1 MVALIT
7 LVGLT
12 AMIAVTR
19 SVPTAPEMQATFAD
33 AQKFYAS
40 GAYDQ
45 AIEGY
50 RHIIRSES
58 RFLQMRD
65 VEVTVGE
72 ITAPLQEV
80 ARYQTGNAYFKS
92 AEEALA
98 SAARS
103 RDPARRSR
111 YQDRARSLFGEAAAA
126 FVETEDLSTVPVLK
140 ALARSR
146 AVACWYAIQDYGRTI
161 EGASLLIERYPSS
174 AYVEQAMYDVGW
186 AYYDMEDYVNS
197 ITSFERLVER
207 FPGGYRGSRALFQIG
222 EAHFA
227 LENFEEAIPFYQ
239 RLVDSQRI
247 EEMSER
253 EILLMKRQKIAGLV
267 DETALDLAAK
277 ALIRVGECH
286 EKTGQYAQAEEAFQL
301 VASRFADE
309 QRLAEEAYLRQ
320 ADMHYRRGDFAAVV
334 AVYDQAI
341 EATDDA
347 VQKARMQ
354 LLLANRYFETEHYEE
369 AVRAY
374 EVYRASYEAAAT
386 QAGLP
391 VEGVA
396 LQIARAWFRV
406 AEKHPEEERLDYYRR
421 AESELRATLA
431 AYPGSPYDV
440 ELRFNLGLALQL
452 QDQQDQMD
460 EALAFLRSVAE
471 APNAEGYR
479 QSALFQIARIHHGRG
494 AHARAAETYRTVI
507 EELEDKPEQDVARFE
522 LGIAE
527 KDAGNRERALT
538 ELLAV
543 RREAALFARS
553 RLEAGQLLVQHGE
566 HRRAAAVLQDGLEAK
581 DPPERQALH
590 YLLASASMQLGENEN
605 ALTHFAAVIDQ
616 GEPDLRERAAY
627 SRGSL
632 LFRLKRYGEAVED
645 LAWDWSDPALATSA
659 RRLLA
664 AAYANLG
671 QFDRAQDIYRQ
682 MAHAAT
688 GPLERA
694 EHLLAEAEI
703 ANRQGRYAEAFA
715 ACEEII
721 GLDWKEDSLP
731 EERPYHLREKAWFL
745 QAESAVRTEDFT
757 RAFDRADAGLRAFP
771 TGFYAA
777 DLLFLRGLAAL
788 QTDRADLAVP
798 SLGRM
803 ISEHPDH
810 PNAGYAHYYLA
821 YAHFNKARF
830 SKAVPFVQRVVDQ
843 YPDLDVAADALF
855 RLAECRYNSGAYAE
869 ARETYR
875 RVIRR
880 FPDTGLAEDALY
892 NIAWCLLNEAPAEP
906 SAEHQAA
913 VRQAMEEYLTR
924 YPGGRRVPTARYTLA
939 EMSYNAGDY
948 DQAYGL
954 FQGLQADFPESEA
967 AREAEGVILDLQEAV
982 AFREYSGAMEAFNR
996 ALAEDDLDLVRQAI
1010 GPLEA
1015 VWRQYPMT
1023 SSGLAA
1029 KMNVGVGYQQ
1039 LREWRKAVD
1048 AFSDVIAQGEQ
1059 GNVQVTIRM
1068 MEFCQGRRHT
1078 IERKHL

>member
-50 RHIIRSES
+50 RRIIRSQS

-65 VEVTVGE
+65 VEVTVGQ

-80 ARYQTGNAYFKS
+80 ARYQVGNAHFKS

-111 YQDRARSLFGEAAAA
+111 YQDRARSLFGEAADA
-126 FVETEDLSTVPVLK
+126 FVETEELSTVPALK

-146 AVACWYAIQDYGRTI
+146 AVACWYAIQDYERTI

-186 AYYDMEDYVNS
+186 AHYDMEDYANS
-197 ITSFERLVER
+197 IAAFERLVER

-222 EAHFA
+222 EGHFA
-227 LENFEEAIPFYQ
+227 LENYREAIPFYQ

-253 EILLMKRQKIAGLV
+253 EILQMKRQKIAGLV

-277 ALIRVGECH
+277 ALIRIGECH
-286 EKTGQYAQAEEAFQL
+286 EKTGQYAQAEESFQL
-301 VASRFADE
+301 VASRFAEE

-334 AVYDQAI
+334 AVYHQAI
-341 EATDDA
+341 EATGDV

-354 LLLANRYFETEHYEE
+354 LLLANRYFETGHYEE
-369 AVRAY
+369 AVREY
-374 EVYRASYEAAAT
+374 EVYRTNYEAAAAR
-386 QAGLP
+386 AGLA

-396 LQIARAWFRV
+396 LQVARAWFRV
-406 AEKHPEEERLDYYRR
+406 ADRQPEEERLDYYRR

-440 ELRFNLGLALQL
+440 ELRFNLGLAIQL
-452 QDQQDQMD
+452 QDQQDKVG
-460 EALAFLRSVAE
+460 EALVFLGSVAE

-479 QSALFQIARIHHGRG
+479 QSALFQVARIHHGRG
-494 AHARAAETYRTVI
+494 DHALAAETYRTVI
-507 EELEDKPEQDVARFE
+507 AELGDKPEQDVARFE
-522 LGIAE
+522 SGIVE
-527 KDAGNRERALT
+527 RDAGNQERALA

-543 RREAALFARS
+543 RREAELFARS
-553 RLEAGQLLVQHGE
+553 RLEAGQLLVQEGE
-566 HRRAAAVLQDGLEAK
+566 HPRAVAVLQEGLEAK
-581 DPPERQALH
+581 DRPESQALH
-590 YLLASASMQLGENEN
+590 YLLASASMQLGEQET
-605 ALTHFAAVIDQ
+605 ALAHFAAVIGLGD
-616 GEPDLRERAAY
+616 PDLRERAAY

-632 LFRLKRYGEAVED
+632 LFRMERYSEALED
-645 LAWDWSDPALATSA
+645 LNREWTDPELSSAA

-664 AAYANLG
+664 AAWANLG
-671 QFDRAQDIYRQ
+671 EYDRAQEIYRR
-682 MAHAAT
+682 MALAAA

-721 GLDWKEDSLP
+721 GLDLKEEALP

-745 QAESAVRTEDFT
+745 QAESAVRTEDFKG
-757 RAFDRADAGLRAFP
+757 AFDRADAGLRAFP
-771 TGFYAA
+771 GGFYAA

-788 QTDRADLAVP
+788 QTDRADLAAA
-798 SLGRM
+798 SFSRM
-803 ISEHPDH
+803 LAEEPEH
-810 PNAGYAHYYLA
+810 PNAGYARYYLG
-821 YAHFNKARF
+821 YAHFNEARF
-830 SKAVPFVQRVVDQ
+830 SRAIPYFAGVVDQ

-855 RLAECRYNSGAYAE
+855 RLAESRYNSGAYGE
-869 ARETYR
+869 ARQTYR
-875 RVIRR
+875 QVIRR
-880 FPDTGLAEDALY
+880 FPETGLAEEALY

-906 SAEHQAA
+906 SAEHRAA

-924 YPGGRRVPTARYTLA
+924 YPAGRHLATARYTLA

-948 DQAYGL
+948 DRAYEL
-954 FQGLQADFPESEA
+954 FQGLRADFPESEA
-967 AREAEGVILDLQEAV
+967 ARAAEGVLQEVQEAV
-982 AFREYSGAMEAFNR
+982 AFREYNGAMEAFNR
-996 ALAEDDLDLVRQAI
+996 ALAEDDRDLVRQVI

-1029 KMNVGVGYQQ
+1029 KMNVGVCFQQ
-1039 LREWRKAVD
+1039 LGEWQKAVD
-1048 AFSDVIAQGEQ
+1048 AFSDVITQGEQ
-1059 GNVQVTIRM
+1059 GNDRVTPRM
-1068 MEFCQGRRHT
+1068 MEFCERRRHT

>member
-12 AMIAVTR
+12 VMIAVTR
-19 SVPTAPEMQATFAD
+19 SVPTAPELQATFAG

-50 RHIIRSES
+50 QHIIRSQS

-80 ARYQTGNAYFKS
+80 ARYQIGNARFKS

-98 SAARS
+98 SASRS

-111 YQDRARSLFGEAAAA
+111 FQDRARSLFGEAADA
-126 FVETEDLSTVPVLK
+126 FVEAEELSTVAALK

-146 AVACWYAIQDYGRTI
+146 AVACWYAIQDYERTI
-161 EGASLLIERYPSS
+161 EGAGLLIERYPSS

-186 AYYDMEDYVNS
+186 AWYDMEDYGNS
-197 ITSFERLVER
+197 ITAFERLVER

-227 LENFEEAIPFYQ
+227 LENYREAIPFYQ

-253 EILLMKRQKIAGLV
+253 EILQMKRQKIAGLV

-286 EKTGQYAQAEEAFQL
+286 EKTGQYAQAEEAFEL

-334 AVYDQAI
+334 GVYHRAI

-369 AVRAY
+369 AVSAY
-374 EVYRASYEAAAT
+374 EVYRASYEAAAA
-386 QAGLP
+386 QAGLA

-406 AEKHPEEERLDYYRR
+406 AEKHPEEGRLDYYRR

-452 QDQQDQMD
+452 QDQQEKMD
-460 EALAFLRSVAE
+460 EALAFLASVAE
-471 APNAEGYR
+471 APDAEGYR
-479 QSALFQIARIHHGRG
+479 QSALFQVARIHHGRG
-494 AHARAAETYRTVI
+494 DHARAADTYRTVI
-507 EELEDKPEQDVARFE
+507 VELEDKPEQDVARFE
-522 LGIAE
+522 LGIVE
-527 KDAGNRERALT
+527 RDAGQVEQALT

-543 RREAALFARS
+543 RRSAELFARS
-553 RLEAGQLLVQHGE
+553 RLEAGQLLAQRGE
-566 HRRAAAVLQDGLEAK
+566 HRRAAAVLRDGLGEE
-581 DPPERQALH
+581 DRPETPALH
-590 YLLASASMQLGENEN
+590 YLLASASMQLEEHED
-605 ALTHFAAVIDQ
+605 ALAHFAAVIDLDD
-616 GEPDLRERAAY
+616 PDLGERSSY
-627 SRGSL
+627 SRGAL
-632 LFRLKRYGEAVED
+632 LFRLKRYGEAIED
-645 LAWDWSDPALATSA
+645 LDRGWKDAELAASA
-659 RRLLA
+659 PRLLA
-664 AAYANLG
+664 AAHANLG
-671 QFDRAQDIYRQ
+671 DYGRAQAIYRQ
-682 MAHAAT
+682 MADAAA

-703 ANRQGRYAEAFA
+703 ANRQGRYADAFA
-715 ACEEII
+715 ACEELV
-721 GLDWKEDSLP
+721 GLDFEEESLP

-745 QAESAVRTEDFT
+745 QAESSVQAQDFP
-757 RAFDRADAGLRAFP
+757 RAFDRADAGLRAYP
-771 TGFYAA
+771 GGFYAP

-788 QTDRADLAVP
+788 QTDRAEAAV
-798 SLGRM
+798 SSFGRM
-803 ISEHPDH
+803 IAGDPGH
-810 PNAGYAHYYLA
+810 PNAGYARYYLA
-821 YAHFNKARF
+821 YAHFNEARF
-830 SKAVPFVQRVVDQ
+830 SKAAPIFETVVDR
-843 YPDLDVAADALF
+843 YPELDVAADALF
-855 RLAECRYNSGAYAE
+855 RLAESRYNAGAYAQ
-869 ARETYR
+869 ARQTYR

-880 FPDTGLAEDALY
+880 FPETGLAEEALY
-892 NIAWCLLNEAPAEP
+892 NIAWCLLNEAPSEP

-913 VRQAMEEYLTR
+913 VRQAMQEYLAR
-924 YPGGRRVPTARYTLA
+924 YPRGRHLATARYTLA

-948 DQAYGL
+948 DQAYEL

-967 AREAEGVILDLQEAV
+967 AIEAEEVLQDLQEAV
-982 AFREYSGAMEAFNR
+982 AFREYSGAMEAFDR
-996 ALAEDDLDLVRQAI
+996 AIEDDDRDLIREVI

-1029 KMNVGVGYQQ
+1029 KMNVGVCYQQ
-1039 LREWRKAVD
+1039 LGEWRKAVD

-1059 GNVQVTIRM
+1059 GNDRVTTRM
-1068 MEFCQGRRHT
+1068 MEFCQRRRHT

>member
-1 MVALIT
+1 MVAVIT

-12 AMIAVTR
+12 LMIAVTR

-33 AQKFYAS
+33 AQRFYAS

-50 RHIIRSES
+50 RHIIRSQS

-80 ARYQTGNAYFKS
+80 ARYQTGNAHFKS
-92 AEEALA
+92 AEEARA

-111 YQDRARSLFGEAAAA
+111 LRDRARALFGEAAAA
-126 FVETEDLSTVPVLK
+126 FVETEEESTVPALK

-146 AVACWYAIQDYGRTI
+146 AVACWYAIQDYERTI
-161 EGASLLIERYPSS
+161 GGASLLIERYPSS

-186 AYYDMEDYVNS
+186 AYYDMEDYGNS
-197 ITSFERLVER
+197 IAAFERLVAR

-227 LENFEEAIPFYQ
+227 LENYREAIPFYQ

-253 EILLMKRQKIAGLV
+253 EILQMKRQKIAGLV

-286 EKTGQYAQAEEAFQL
+286 EETGQYAQAEEAFQL
-301 VASRFADE
+301 VASRFAEE

-334 AVYDQAI
+334 AVYHRAI
-341 EATDDA
+341 EATGDA

-354 LLLANRYFETEHYEE
+354 LLLANRYFETGHYGE
-369 AVRAY
+369 AVGEY
-374 EVYRASYEAAAT
+374 EVYRADYEAEAAR
-386 QAGLP
+386 AGLP
-391 VEGVA
+391 VEGVG
-396 LQIARAWFRV
+396 LQIARAWFRL
-406 AEKHPEEERLDYYRR
+406 AEKQPEDERLDYYRR

-440 ELRFNLGLALQL
+440 ELRFNMGLALQL
-452 QDQQDQMD
+452 QDQQGKMD
-460 EALAFLRSVAE
+460 EALAFLESVAE
-471 APNAEGYR
+471 APQAEGYR
-479 QSALFQIARIHHGRG
+479 QSALFQVARIHHGRG
-494 AHARAAETYRTVI
+494 DHAGAAETYRTVI
-507 EELEDKPEQDVARFE
+507 EELGDKPEGDVARFE
-522 LGIAE
+522 LGIVE
-527 KDAGNRERALT
+527 RDGGNREEALT
-538 ELLAV
+538 ELLKV
-543 RREAALFARS
+543 GREAELFARS
-553 RLEAGQLLVQHGE
+553 RLEAGQLLVQDGE
-566 HRRAAAVLQDGLEAK
+566 HLRAAAVLREGLEAQ
-581 DPPERQALH
+581 DRPETQALH
-590 YLLASASMQLGENEN
+590 YLLASASMQLGEHED
-605 ALTHFAAVIDQ
+605 ALTHFAAVIDHS
-616 GEPDLRERAAY
+616 EPDLRDRAAY

-645 LAWDWSDPALATSA
+645 LDRAWSDPELAASA

-664 AAYANLG
+664 AAHANLG
-671 QFDRAQDIYRQ
+671 DYGQAQEIYRQ
-682 MAHAAT
+682 MADAAAA
-688 GPLERA
+688 PLERA

-703 ANRQGRYAEAFA
+703 ANRQGRHADAFA
-715 ACEEII
+715 ACGELL
-721 GLDWKEDSLP
+721 GLDFEEESLP

-745 QAESAVRTEDFT
+745 QAESSVQAQDFT
-757 RAFDRADAGLRAFP
+757 RAFDRAEAGLRAFP
-771 TGFYAA
+771 GGFYAA

-788 QTDRADLAVP
+788 QTDRADAAV
-798 SLGRM
+798 SSFDRM
-803 ISEHPDH
+803 ISGHPGH

-821 YAHFNKARF
+821 YGHFNEARF
-830 SKAVPFVQRVVDQ
+830 SKALPFFEEVVDR
-843 YPDLDVAADALF
+843 YPEVDAADDALF

-869 ARETYR
+869 ARRDYG

-880 FPDTGLAEDALY
+880 YPGTELAEEALY

-906 SAEHQAA
+906 SAQHRGEVQ
-913 VRQAMEEYLTR
+913 QAMRAYLTR
-924 YPGGRRVPTARYTLA
+924 YPQGGHVPTARYTLA

-948 DQAYGL
+948 DQAYEL
-954 FQGLQADFPESEA
+954 FQGIQAEFPESEA
-967 AREAEGVILDLQEAV
+967 ARAAEGVMQDLQEAV
-982 AFREYSGAMEAFNR
+982 AYREYSEAMETFNR
-996 ALAEDDLDLVRQAI
+996 AVEEADGNLIRQAI
-1010 GPLEA
+1010 GPLES
-1015 VWRQYPMT
+1015 VWRKYPMT

-1029 KMNVGVGYQQ
+1029 KMNAGVGYQQ
-1039 LREWRKAVD
+1039 LNEWQNAVD
-1048 AFSDVIAQGEQ
+1048 AFADVIAQGEQ
-1059 GNVQVTIRM
+1059 GNVQVTDRM
-1068 MEFCQGRRHT
+1068 MEFCERRRRT

>member
-33 AQKFYAS
+33 AQRFYAS

-45 AIEGY
+45 AIEAY
-50 RHIIRSES
+50 QHIIRSRS
-58 RFLQMRD
+58 RFLQMKD

-72 ITAPLQEV
+72 ISAPLQEV
-80 ARYQTGNAYFKS
+80 ALYQTGNAHFKS

-98 SAARS
+98 SADRS

-111 YQDRARSLFGEAAAA
+111 YQDRARSLFGEAADA
-126 FVETEDLSTVPVLK
+126 FVRTEELSTVAALK

-146 AVACWYAIQDYGRTI
+146 AVACWYAIQDYERTI
-161 EGASLLIERYPSS
+161 EGAALLIERYPSS

-186 AYYDMEDYVNS
+186 AHYDKEDYRNS
-197 ITSFERLVER
+197 IAAFERLVER

-227 LENFEEAIPFYQ
+227 LENYREAVPFYQ

-253 EILLMKRQKIAGLV
+253 EILQMKRQKIAGLV

-301 VASRFADE
+301 VASRFAEE

-334 AVYDQAI
+334 AVYHQAI
-341 EATDDA
+341 EATDDV

-354 LLLANRYFETEHYEE
+354 LLLANRYFETGHYEE
-369 AVRAY
+369 AVREY
-374 EVYRASYEAAAT
+374 EVYRANYEAAAAR
-386 QAGLP
+386 AGLA

-406 AEKHPEEERLDYYRR
+406 AERQPEEERLDYYRR

-440 ELRFNLGLALQL
+440 ELRFNLGLAIQL
-452 QDQQDQMD
+452 QDQPDKMA
-460 EALAFLRSVAE
+460 EALVFLGSVAE

-494 AHARAAETYRTVI
+494 DHAMAAETYRTVI
-507 EELEDKPEQDVARFE
+507 DELAEKPEQDVARFE
-522 LGIAE
+522 LGIVE
-527 KDAGNRERALT
+527 REAGNQERALR

-543 RREAALFARS
+543 GREAELFARS
-553 RLEAGQLLVQHGE
+553 RLEAGQLLVQQGE
-566 HRRAAAVLQDGLEAK
+566 HRQAVAVLQEGLEARGR
-581 DPPERQALH
+581 PEGQALH
-590 YLLASASMQLGENEN
+590 YLLASASMELGEQEG

-616 GEPDLRERAAY
+616 GDPDLGQRAAY

-632 LFRLKRYGEAVED
+632 LFRMKRYSEALEE
-645 LAWDWSDPALATSA
+645 LNREWTDPELSSAA

-664 AAYANLG
+664 ASYANLG
-671 QFDRAQDIYRQ
+671 DYGRAQATYRQ
-682 MAHAAT
+682 MADAAA

-703 ANRQGRYAEAFA
+703 ANRQGRYADAFA
-715 ACEEII
+715 ACEEIL
-721 GLDWKEDSLP
+721 GLDLKEGPLP

-745 QAESAVRTEDFT
+745 QAESAVRTEDFA
-757 RAFDRADAGLRAFP
+757 RAFDRAEAGLRAFP
-771 TGFYAA
+771 RGFFAA

-788 QTDRADLAVP
+788 QTDRAALAAA
-798 SLGRM
+798 SFGRM
-803 ISEHPDH
+803 LAEYPGH
-810 PNAGYAHYYLA
+810 PNAGYARYYLG
-821 YAHFNKARF
+821 YAHFNEARF
-830 SKAVPFVQRVVDQ
+830 SRAIPFFAGVVDQ

-855 RLAECRYNSGAYAE
+855 RLAESRYNSGAYGE
-869 ARETYR
+869 ARQTYR
-875 RVIRR
+875 QVVRR
-880 FPDTGLAEDALY
+880 YPETGLAEEALY

-924 YPGGRRVPTARYTLA
+924 YPGGRHLPTARYTLA

-948 DQAYGL
+948 DRAYEL

-967 AREAEGVILDLQEAV
+967 ARQAEGVLQDVQEAV
-982 AFREYSGAMEAFNR
+982 AFRDYSGAMEAFNR
-996 ALAEDDLDLVRQAI
+996 ALAEDDRDLIRQAI

-1029 KMNVGVGYQQ
+1029 KMNVGVCHQQ
-1039 LREWRKAVD
+1039 LGEWQKAVD
-1048 AFSDVIAQGEQ
+1048 AFSDVITQGER
-1059 GNVQVTIRM
+1059 GNAQVTPRM
-1068 MEFCQGRRHT
+1068 MEFCERRRLT

>member
-7 LVGLT
+7 LIGLT

-50 RHIIRSES
+50 RHIIRSQS
-58 RFLQMRD
+58 RFLQMKD

-80 ARYQTGNAYFKS
+80 ARYQTGNAHFKS

-111 YQDRARSLFGEAAAA
+111 YQDRARSLFGDAAAA
-126 FVETEDLSTVPVLK
+126 FVETEERSGVAALK

-146 AVACWYAIQDYGRTI
+146 AVACWYAIQDYERTI

-186 AYYDMEDYVNS
+186 AYYDMEDYAGS
-197 ITSFERLVER
+197 ITAFEGLVER

-227 LENFEEAIPFYQ
+227 LENYREAIPFYQ

-253 EILLMKRQKIAGLV
+253 EILRMKRQKIAGLV

-286 EKTGQYAQAEEAFQL
+286 EKTGQYAEAEEAFQL
-301 VASRFADE
+301 VASRFAE
-309 QRLAEEAYLRQ
+309 ERRLAEEAYLRQ

-334 AVYDQAI
+334 AVYHQAM

-347 VQKARMQ
+347 VQRARMQ
-354 LLLANRYFETEHYEE
+354 LLLANRYFETGHFEE
-369 AVRAY
+369 AVREY
-374 EVYRASYEAAAT
+374 EVYRADYGAEAAR
-386 QAGLP
+386 AGLP
-391 VEGVA
+391 VEGVG

-406 AEKHPEEERLDYYRR
+406 AEKQAEGERLDYYRR

-431 AYPGSPYDV
+431 AYPGSAYDV

-452 QDQQDQMD
+452 QDQDDKMD
-460 EALAFLRSVAE
+460 EALVFLESVAE
-471 APNAEGYR
+471 APEAEGYR
-479 QSALFQIARIHHGRG
+479 QSALFQVARIHHGRG
-494 AHARAAETYRTVI
+494 GHARAAETYRTVI
-507 EELEDKPEQDVARFE
+507 DELGEKPEGDVARFE
-522 LGIAE
+522 LGIVE

-543 RREAALFARS
+543 RREAELFARS
-553 RLEAGQLLVQHGE
+553 RLEAGQLLAQHGE
-566 HRRAAAVLQDGLEAK
+566 HRRAAAVLEEGLEAR
-581 DPPERQALH
+581 DRPEAQALH
-590 YLLASASMQLGENEN
+590 YLLASASMRLDDHDK
-605 ALTHFAAVIDQ
+605 ALTHFAAVIDHD
-616 GEPDLRERAAY
+616 GPDLRDRAAY

-645 LAWDWSDPALATSA
+645 LSRHWSDPELAASA
-659 RRLLA
+659 PRLLA

-671 QFDRAQDIYRQ
+671 EYARAQEIYRQ
-682 MAHAAT
+682 MADAAA

-703 ANRQGRYAEAFA
+703 ANRQGRHADAFA
-715 ACEEII
+715 SCEELI
-721 GLDWKEDSLP
+721 GLDFEEETLP

-745 QAESAVRTEDFT
+745 QAESSVQVQDFP

-771 TGFYAA
+771 DDFYAA

-788 QTDRADLAVP
+788 QTDRADAAAS

-803 ISEHPDH
+803 IAAHPDH
-810 PNAGYAHYYLA
+810 ANAGYAHYYLA
-821 YAHFNKARF
+821 YAHFNEARF
-830 SKAVPFVQRVVDQ
+830 SQAAPFFEKVVDR
-843 YPDLDVAADALF
+843 YPDLDVAGDALF
-855 RLAECRYNSGAYAE
+855 RLAECRYNSGAYVE
-869 ARETYR
+869 ARRDYGRVVR
-875 RVIRR
+875 RH
-880 FPDTGLAEDALY
+880 PGTGLAEEALY

-906 SAEHQAA
+906 SAEHRAEVQ
-913 VRQAMEEYLTR
+913 RAMGEYLTR
-924 YPGGRRVPTARYTLA
+924 YPQGRHVPTARYTLA
-939 EMSYNAGDY
+939 EVSYNAGDY
-948 DQAYGL
+948 DRAYEL
-954 FQGLQADFPESEA
+954 FRGIRAEFPESEA
-967 AREAEGVILDLQEAV
+967 ARAAEGVMQDLQEAV
-982 AFREYSGAMEAFNR
+982 AYREYSDAMETFNR
-996 ALAEDDLDLVRQAI
+996 AIEEDDGDRIRQAI
-1010 GPLEA
+1010 APLEA
-1015 VWRQYPMT
+1015 IWSEYPMT

-1029 KMNVGVGYQQ
+1029 KMNAGVGYQQ
-1039 LREWRKAVD
+1039 LSEWQQAVD
-1048 AFSDVIAQGEQ
+1048 AFADVIAQGQE
-1059 GNVQVTIRM
+1059 GNAQVTTRM
-1068 MEFCQGRRHT
+1068 MEFCERRRRT

>member
-33 AQKFYAS
+33 AQRFYAS

-50 RHIIRSES
+50 RHIIRSQS

-80 ARYQTGNAYFKS
+80 ARYQTGNAHFKS
-92 AEEALA
+92 AEEARA

-103 RDPARRSR
+103 RDPSRRSR
-111 YQDRARSLFGEAAAA
+111 LQDRARALFGDAAAA
-126 FVETEDLSTVPVLK
+126 FVETEEASAVASLK

-146 AVACWYAIQDYGRTI
+146 AVACWYAIQDYERTI
-161 EGASLLIERYPSS
+161 EGAGLLIERYPSS

-186 AYYDMEDYVNS
+186 AYYDMEEYDNS
-197 ITSFERLVER
+197 ITAFERLVDR

-227 LENFEEAIPFYQ
+227 LENYREAIPFYQ

-253 EILLMKRQKIAGLV
+253 EILQMKRQKIAGLV

-301 VASRFADE
+301 VASRFAEE

-334 AVYDQAI
+334 AVYHRAI

-354 LLLANRYFETEHYEE
+354 LLLANRYFETGHYDE
-369 AVRAY
+369 AVREY
-374 EVYRASYEAAAT
+374 EVYRADYEAEAAR
-386 QAGLP
+386 AGLP
-391 VEGVA
+391 VEGVG
-396 LQIARAWFRV
+396 LQVARAWFRV
-406 AEKHPEEERLDYYRR
+406 AEMQPEGERLDYYRR

-431 AYPGSPYDV
+431 AYPGSAYDV

-452 QDQQDQMD
+452 QEQQDGMG
-460 EALAFLRSVAE
+460 EALAFLESVAE
-471 APNAEGYR
+471 APEAEGYR

-494 AHARAAETYRTVI
+494 DHARAARTYRTVI
-507 EELEDKPEQDVARFE
+507 EELGDKPEGDVARFE
-522 LGIAE
+522 LGIVE
-527 KDAGNRERALT
+527 RDAGNRERALT
-538 ELLAV
+538 ELVKV
-543 RREAALFARS
+543 RREAELFARS
-553 RLEAGQLLVQHGE
+553 RLEAGQLLVQDGE
-566 HRRAAAVLQDGLEAK
+566 HLRGAAVLREGLEAR
-581 DPPERQALH
+581 DRPETQALH
-590 YLLASASMQLGENEN
+590 YLLATASMQLEEHQS
-605 ALTHFAAVIDQ
+605 ALAHFAAVVD
-616 GEPDLRERAAY
+616 GADPALRDRAAY

-632 LFRLKRYGEAVED
+632 LFRLKRYAEAVED
-645 LAWDWSDPALATSA
+645 LSREWSDPELAASA
-659 RRLLA
+659 PRLLA

-671 QFDRAQDIYRQ
+671 EYVQAQEIYRQ
-682 MAHAAT
+682 MADVAAA
-688 GPLERA
+688 PLERA

-703 ANRQGRYAEAFA
+703 ANRQGRHADAFA
-715 ACEEII
+715 ACGELL
-721 GLDWKEDSLP
+721 GLDFEEEALP
-731 EERPYHLREKAWFL
+731 EGRPYHLREKAWFL
-745 QAESAVRTEDFT
+745 QAESSVQARDFP

-771 TGFYAA
+771 GGFYAP

-788 QTDRADLAVP
+788 QTDREDAAV
-798 SLGRM
+798 SSFDQM
-803 ISEHPDH
+803 IAGHPGH
-810 PNAGYAHYYLA
+810 ANAGYAHYYLA
-821 YAHFNKARF
+821 YAHFNEARF
-830 SKAVPFVQRVVDQ
+830 SQALPFFEEVVDR
-843 YPDLDVAADALF
+843 YPELDVADDALF
-855 RLAECRYNSGAYAE
+855 RLAECRYNSGLYAE
-869 ARETYR
+869 ARRDYG
-875 RVIRR
+875 RVIQRY
-880 FPDTGLAEDALY
+880 PGTELAEEALY

-906 SAEHQAA
+906 SAEHRSEVQ
-913 VRQAMEEYLTR
+913 QAMGAYLTR
-924 YPGGRRVPTARYTLA
+924 YPQGRHVPTARYTLA

-948 DQAYGL
+948 DQAYEL
-954 FQGLQADFPESEA
+954 FQGIRAEFPESEA
-967 AREAEGVILDLQEAV
+967 AQAAEGVMQDLREAV
-982 AFREYSGAMEAFNR
+982 AYREYTEAMESFNQ
-996 ALAEDDLDLVRQAI
+996 AVADGEGDLIRQAI
-1010 GPLEA
+1010 GPLES
-1015 VWRQYPMT
+1015 VWRKYPMT

-1029 KMNVGVGYQQ
+1029 KMNAGVGYQQ
-1039 LREWRKAVD
+1039 LSEWQSAVD
-1048 AFSDVIAQGEQ
+1048 AFADVIAQGEE
-1059 GNVQVTIRM
+1059 GNVQVTDRM
-1068 MEFCQGRRHT
+1068 MEFCERRRRT